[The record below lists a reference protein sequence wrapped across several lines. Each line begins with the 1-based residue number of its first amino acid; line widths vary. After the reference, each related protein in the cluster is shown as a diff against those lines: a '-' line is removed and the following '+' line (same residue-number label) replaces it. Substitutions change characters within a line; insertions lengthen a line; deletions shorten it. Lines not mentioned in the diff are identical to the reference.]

1 MMSIEAMI
9 SIAGMALGG
18 IGIVHVLMASRRC
31 IKSADPDPERVRRF
45 VETAPPLPEKL
56 REHSKTNEPDR
67 DQQAPG
73 AHRSRAATCD
83 RCLKQHRYLRR
94 SPTWRRI

>member
-31 IKSADPDPERVRRF
+31 IKSAEPDPKRVRRF
-45 VETAPPLPEKL
+45 VETAPPLPKKL
-56 REHSKTNEPDR
+56 REHPNTNEPDR
-67 DQQAPG
+67 DQQESSV
-73 AHRSRAATCD
+73 HRLRATTCD
-83 RCLKQHRYLRR
+83 RCLKQHRYLQR

>member
-1 MMSIEAMI
+1 MSIEAMI
-9 SIAGMALGG
+9 SIAGMVLGG

-31 IKSADPDPERVRRF
+31 ITSADPDPQRVQRF

-56 REHSKTNEPDR
+56 REHPNTNESDR
-67 DQQAPG
+67 DQQDPSV
-73 AHRSRAATCD
+73 HRSRAATCD
-83 RCLKQHRYLRR
+83 RCLKQHRYPQR